1 MEKPGFVS
9 TTHQVRNT
17 DHFLF
22 LFSFRYRD
30 DDWSKEDES
39 DSDFDDIQEH
49 DEYSHSEIIQRC
61 NFGSKH
67 LINARLLTQIS
78 LLHQP
83 DLSTRDATA
92 VSLNSK
98 HSDRD
103 QKIEESVKTFPT
115 MLKLINGTLIGSMKY
130 SDLYNDLE
138 ECEDTSSTSSQ
149 ANKSDRDHCMNKIQ
163 DKIPTLQQIARKV
176 ARLEKTQLD
185 EKQYIAY
192 EMIACTFLL
201 GLVNDGSDKNTKLG
215 SYLQQSLEIASSTD
229 ATNIIKKLKA
239 RGGIDQLLMFLTG
252 PAGSGKSTSMKIA
265 QQFCYEFCI
274 AVGIMWSD
282 KTFIFTA
289 YTGSAASLFGGV
301 TISKAA
307 FLNQRK
313 QLSVDDRNEWQD
325 VRILVIDEVSFM
337 SDTIFKTLDIK
348 LKEIK
353 NRSQPFGGFTI
364 IFAGDFRQLEPIG
377 VNETELL
384 FSSLSSQHWENCI
397 NAVIILDNEH
407 RFKED
412 PEYGQMLKRM
422 WSGDLTKDD
431 RKRINS
437 RVLGTNGLELP
448 TDFQGKQIKTYLST
462 VEKCIFYFIF
472 FTVG

>member
-1 MEKPGFVS
+1 MHE
-9 TTHQVRNT
+9 
-17 DHFLF
+17 
-22 LFSFRYRD
+22 Y
-30 DDWSKEDES
+30 
-39 DSDFDDIQEH
+39 
-49 DEYSHSEIIQRC
+49 DEYSHYEIINRC

-67 LINARLLTQIS
+67 LINARLFTQTC
-78 LLHQP
+78 LQHQP
-83 DLSTRDATA
+83 DSTTRDVTPLC
-92 VSLNSK
+92 LNSTNDD
-98 HSDRD
+98 SD
-103 QKIEESVKTFPT
+103 QKTEESFKTFPT
-115 MLKLINGTLIGSMKY
+115 MLRLINGTLVGCMKY

-138 ECEDTSSTSSQ
+138 ENEDTSSTSSH
-149 ANKSDRDHCMNKIQ
+149 ANESDRDHCMKKIQ
-163 DKIPTLQQIARKV
+163 RKIPTLPQIARKV

-215 SYLQQSLEIASSTD
+215 SYLQQTLEIASSTD

-239 RGGIDQLLMFLTG
+239 RGGMDQLLMFLTG

-325 VRILVIDEVSFM
+325 VRIVVIDEVSFM
-337 SDTIFKTLDIK
+337 SDTIFKTLDTK

-353 NRSQPFGGFTI
+353 NRTQPFGGLSI

-377 VNETELL
+377 VNDTELL
-384 FSSLSSQHWENCI
+384 FSSLSSKHWENCI

-422 WSGDLTKDD
+422 WSGDLTKED
-431 RKRINS
+431 RMRINS
-437 RVLGTNGLELP
+437 RVLGSSGVELP
-448 TDFQGKQIKTYLST
+448 PDIEGK
-462 VEKCIFYFIF
+462 
-472 FTVG
+472 